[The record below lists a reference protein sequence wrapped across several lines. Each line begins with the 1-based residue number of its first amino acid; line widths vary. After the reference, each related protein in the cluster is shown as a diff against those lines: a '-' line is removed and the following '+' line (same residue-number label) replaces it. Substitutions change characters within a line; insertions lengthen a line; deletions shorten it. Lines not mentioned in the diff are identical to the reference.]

1 MGRSVKNIDIG
12 FGIQMI
18 TNLLSLT
25 LIAIKISYKLDPNK
39 IAIFQGTVQQLTA
52 MLVYFT

>member
-25 LIAIKISYKLDPNK
+25 LIAKKISYKLDPNK

>member
-12 FGIQMI
+12 FGIQMK

-52 MLVYFT
+52 LLVYFT